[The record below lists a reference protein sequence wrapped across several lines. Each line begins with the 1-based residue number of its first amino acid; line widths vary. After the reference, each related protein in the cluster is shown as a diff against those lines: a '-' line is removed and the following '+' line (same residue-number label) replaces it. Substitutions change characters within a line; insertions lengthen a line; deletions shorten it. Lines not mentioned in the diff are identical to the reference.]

1 MKRYYVNMDDV
12 TTVKAWNQFRR
23 WQAERKERLKTKD
36 YSYVVPN
43 VKPDIAR
50 LNANRTETTITWIGH
65 STFLLQIGG
74 LNIVTDPVWA
84 ARMAT
89 QARLAPPGI
98 PIEEMPP
105 VDVVLISHSHYD
117 HLHIRSLRRLVGPN
131 TMLIVPDGL
140 LSKLRRKGFSIIH
153 ELAWWEHITVADRVK
168 ISFVPAQHWT
178 RRTLTDMNRSHWGGY
193 VLEHVAQ
200 AKKTSRG
207 SDSSSTLT
215 GGGSPANSIESG
227 DRR

>member
-89 QARLAPPGI
+89 QARL
-98 PIEEMPP
+98 
-105 VDVVLISHSHYD
+105 
-117 HLHIRSLRRLVGPN
+117 
-131 TMLIVPDGL
+131 
-140 LSKLRRKGFSIIH
+140 
-153 ELAWWEHITVADRVK
+153 
-168 ISFVPAQHWT
+168 
-178 RRTLTDMNRSHWGGY
+178 
-193 VLEHVAQ
+193 
-200 AKKTSRG
+200 
-207 SDSSSTLT
+207 
-215 GGGSPANSIESG
+215 
-227 DRR
+227 